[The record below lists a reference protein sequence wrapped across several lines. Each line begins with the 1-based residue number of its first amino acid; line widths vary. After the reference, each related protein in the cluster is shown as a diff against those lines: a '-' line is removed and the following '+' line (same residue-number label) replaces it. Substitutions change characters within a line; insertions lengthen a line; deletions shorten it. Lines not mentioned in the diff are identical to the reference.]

1 MKTRLVSMA
10 FAALLLSW
18 SIVSFAGE
26 FDDGLTAYNRGDYKT
41 ALALFTKAANKG
53 DAAAQTG
60 LGLMYSYGEGVAQD
74 YNQAMLWFRKAADQ
88 GYAEAQYILGLM
100 YFKGQGVTQ
109 DYVEAHTW
117 FNIAAAYSTDK
128 EVRDNATKNRDMVAE
143 KMTPEQIAE
152 AQKRASEWKKK

>member
-1 MKTRLVSMA
+1 MKTRLVSLA

-26 FDDGLTAYNRGDYKT
+26 FDDGLAAYNRGDYKT

-60 LGLMYSYGEGVAQD
+60 LGLMYSYGEGVPQD

-88 GYAEAQYILGLM
+88 GYAKAQYILGAA
-100 YFKGQGVTQ
+100 YNNGQGVPQ
-109 DYVEAHTW
+109 DYNQAASW
-117 FNIAAAYSTDK
+117 FRKARIK
-128 EVRDNATKNRDMVAE
+128 ATRRPN
-143 KMTPEQIAE
+143 TFLG
-152 AQKRASEWKKK
+152 